1 MKSKSEL
8 ISTVLLFALV
18 LSACSSP
25 SGVAPAGQLPIRSMT
40 VTGAGQVPLKPDIG
54 YINIGVHTEKATA
67 AESVAQNNTDTQKV
81 IDALKGAGV
90 AADDIRTSDFTI
102 WQNTQPS
109 PDGTSTT
116 TTYAA
121 NNTVYLTVR
130 DLTKLG
136 DLLDTCVKA
145 GANNINSIQ
154 FDAVDKT
161 KALTEARTAA
171 VKAAR
176 AQAEELAAATGVT
189 LGSIQTISYYDSTPG
204 PMYDTTKGYGGGAMT
219 VNASVPINPG
229 SMQITATVT
238 LTFEIK

>member
-1 MKSKSEL
+1 MKSKSVL
-8 ISTVLLFALV
+8 VSAILLFALV

-25 SGVAPAGQLPIRSMT
+25 VAAPTGQSPIRSMT

-67 AESVAQNNTDTQKV
+67 AEAVTQNNTDTQKV

-109 PDGTSTT
+109 PDGTTT
-116 TTYAA
+116 TSTYAA

-136 DLLDTCVKA
+136 NLLDTCVKA
-145 GANNINSIQ
+145 GANNINSIL

-189 LGSIQTISYYDSTPG
+189 LGSIQTISYYDTTPG
-204 PMYDTTKGYGGGAMT
+204 PVYESKGMGGGGGMMA
-219 VNASVPINPG
+219 NAAVPINPG
-229 SMQITATVT
+229 SMQINATVT